1 MSSPLDPL
9 TIIEFFYPPSPL
21 RDLLILHSTQVC
33 NKALSIAAASTV
45 PVDLFVVQNGAMLH
59 DIGIG
64 QCHAPGILCE
74 GSANYIEHGTLGGE
88 MLRSY
93 GKTHGLDLE
102 KYALICERHTGS
114 GITAEEVVK
123 QNLPLKVQ
131 DYLPLSNEEKLIALA
146 DKFFSKS
153 GDQQE
158 KPLGKVRRSMAKF
171 GDASLAR
178 FDELCQLFGVSDETN
193 QTY

>member
-1 MSSPLDPL
+1 MSSSVDPVK
-9 TIIEFFYPPSPL
+9 IIEFFYPPSPL
-21 RDLLILHSTQVC
+21 RELLILHSTQVC
-33 NKALSIAAASTV
+33 NKALSIAAASQV
-45 PVDLFVVQNGAMLH
+45 PVDLAVVKNGAMLH

-64 QCHAPGILCE
+64 HCHAPGILCV
-74 GSANYIEHGTLGGE
+74 GTANYIEHGTMGAE
-88 MLRSY
+88 MLRQY
-93 GKTHGLDLE
+93 GKKHGLDLE

-123 QNLPLKVQ
+123 QKLPLKVR

-158 KPLGKVRRSMAKF
+158 KPFDKVRKSMAKF
-171 GDASLAR
+171 GEASLRR
-178 FDELCQLFGVSDETN
+178 FDELCQLFEVTDEN
-193 QTY
+193 D